1 MLNKIW
7 KCLVIVVLGAWLA
20 GCNTTGTLQPTI
32 NKYHVVL
39 APESMYNCPRI
50 TKWPAIKTLT
60 DLQVARTMV
69 QMAAANNTC
78 AASMNA
84 LHRFYNNAAAKF
96 GQ

>member
-7 KCLVIVVLGAWLA
+7 TGLMIVFLGAWLA

-39 APESMYNCPRI
+39 APESMYNCPSV

-60 DLQVARTMV
+60 DLQVAKQMV
-69 QMAAANNTC
+69 QLAAVNNTC
-78 AASMNA
+78 ASSMRA
-84 LHRFYNNAAAKF
+84 LHRFYANAAAKF